1 MPPVIPLGHEPVES
15 PSALSSRP
23 KGLQV
28 ERLKSE
34 WRFKVIH
41 ERDFTLISK
50 SLNRIFHFKKEH
62 FKHLT
67 TCL

>member
-28 ERLKSE
+28 ERLKTE

-50 SLNRIFHFKKEH
+50 SLNVTKKL
-62 FKHLT
+62 KK
-67 TCL
+67 